1 MECNNIHKNLFP
13 IPPGEILLE
22 DFIKPLGITQYCLA
36 QDISVSLIRIHQIVC
51 GEWSITVDTAMRLVR
66 YFGTSASV

>member
-1 MECNNIHKNLFP
+1 MHKDLFP

-22 DFIKPLGITQYCLA
+22 DFIKPLGITQYCLV